1 MNDTDFSLYISK
13 EYNGLKKSF
22 ISQCKK
28 YGYEFDED
36 VFHDTI
42 IHCFNKPEVDLTNIK
57 NYLFCAFKQNLLRQK
72 QYHCNSMHTDCE
84 DYVITDTP
92 YDCTESLV
100 EYNDVMNL
108 LENKFGKELVN
119 IYKEYLNGFSIRELE
134 ETYQITGL
142 NYKLKQIKQYA
153 LKVL

>member
-1 MNDTDFSLYISK
+1 M
-13 EYNGLKKSF
+13 
-22 ISQCKK
+22 
-28 YGYEFDED
+28 
-36 VFHDTI
+36 
-42 IHCFNKPEVDLTNIK
+42 
-57 NYLFCAFKQNLLRQK
+57 R
-72 QYHCNSMHTDCE
+72 TDCD
-84 DYVITDTP
+84 DYVITDIP

-119 IYKEYLNGFSIRELE
+119 IYKEHLNGFSIKKLE
-134 ETYQITGL
+134 ETHQIIGL